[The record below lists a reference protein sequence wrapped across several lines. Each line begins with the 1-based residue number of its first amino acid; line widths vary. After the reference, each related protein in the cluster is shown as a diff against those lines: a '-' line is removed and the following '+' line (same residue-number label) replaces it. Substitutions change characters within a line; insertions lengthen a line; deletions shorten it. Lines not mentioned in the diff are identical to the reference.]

1 MISRYLNTYAY
12 RPSLRGGR
20 GAISLF
26 SYCAS
31 ERELHPCPVKLSRNT
46 VGQLFIRYDTIYNM
60 GDYKIWEWKKTAVYR
75 PSKGG
80 KARVSHMERQP
91 EIILRKLYLV
101 RLVFFLTE

>member
-1 MISRYLNTYAY
+1 
-12 RPSLRGGR
+12 
-20 GAISLF
+20 
-26 SYCAS
+26 
-31 ERELHPCPVKLSRNT
+31 
-46 VGQLFIRYDTIYNM
+46 M